1 MAESKKD
8 KLLEILKNAKGYDM
22 ALFTSFN
29 FELQFFERAILNRLY
44 TNEIR
49 KVSLF
54 IDYGQFNKALAE
66 TKKSSIGRKYIV
78 NPVKIGTS
86 FHPKVIL
93 LLGEKKAK
101 LIVGSANIKL
111 SGMAI
116 NNEIFNYIDYDENHQ
131 EYLDVIN
138 DAIRFFLKINELSF
152 QLDQDLIKEMTNYI
166 YYRKTRSNDEIF
178 LFDNLEKSMLVQAK
192 EKMIETVKT
201 IKIAVPYYDNGLEA
215 FHELQRTFPQ
225 AKIELFIQN
234 KRSTFPVALNTKE
247 KIAKHIHV
255 FDGFTC
261 QKNGANRFY
270 HGKVFVFQT
279 DTKDYALYGSS
290 NCTKAA
296 LTKSYQEQGNV
307 ECDFFA
313 IGEVGEFD
321 YFFEEMNLLPKESLV
336 SNVMV
341 YEPTAPSKVSF
352 LYGEESNTVELH
364 FKTSYK
370 KNAFKVFYQE
380 NELEFY
386 YKAEELIVLLP
397 EELLYFVEEVF
408 DVEFHFSQ
416 ETEIVK
422 CWVINRLQIENNRRL
437 KMVENLWDDDERDT
451 DEDKYRED
459 KIRLYQAEATC
470 IQGLNA
476 CQKKMEKNV
485 RDAEDEEDPENY
497 VVDTDIPD
505 EYRVYQRQYQQIEK
519 ICNIHFSRF
528 LNQYPSI
535 FTMTGEPCNGKEK
548 SKETSRKS
556 RTPDSLEKKFARLI
570 KGHTRNLLHENFYE
584 KTTAN
589 HYIGL
594 MATLFD
600 IFKKYEDCKGMF
612 DPNYVLNTK
621 VTYVDIVLKN
631 KRADMDEE
639 SKESFLAFCLELFL
653 DLYERREKEEDVEIR
668 ETLDGM
674 SRKLLLD
681 MDEAYKI
688 RENYPDYLRQY
699 SLSRDLIFKGEGFKS
714 ICEYIEKGFGYKTE
728 KLLKQY
734 IEKIYPNAAVRV
746 EDDRFIVD
754 VVTSGERLLIM
765 PDSGVLREI
774 KNYSNANPGIQMAEI
789 NIEREELYIGNQNLI
804 KKIRYE
810 VNLNQHSYVETIERF
825 NGKVTKEKAKHIDF

>member
-1 MAESKKD
+1 MAEAKMD
-8 KLLEILKNAKGYDM
+8 GLLEILKNAKGYDV

-29 FELQFFERAILNRLY
+29 FEIRFFEQAILNRLY
-44 TNEIR
+44 ANEIR

-66 TKKSSIGRKYIV
+66 TKISSIGKKYIV

-111 SGMAI
+111 SGMVI
-116 NNEIFNYIDYDENHQ
+116 NNEVFNYIDYDANHQ

-138 DAIRFFLKINELSF
+138 DAIRFFLKINELSL
-152 QLDQDLIKEMTNYI
+152 QLDQDLIKEITNYI
-166 YYRKTRSNDEIF
+166 YYHKTRENEEIF
-178 LFDNLEKSMLVQAK
+178 LFDNLEKSMLVHAK
-192 EKMIETVKT
+192 ERITETVKT

-215 FHELQRTFPQ
+215 FQELQRTFPH
-225 AKIELFIQN
+225 AKIDLFIQN
-234 KRSTFPVALNTKE
+234 KSSTFPVMLNSKE

-261 QKNGANRFY
+261 QKKGANHFY

-279 DTKDYALYGSS
+279 DTKAYALYGSS
-290 NCTKAA
+290 NCTNAA
-296 LTKSYQEQGNV
+296 LTKSYQDQGNV

-313 IGEVGEFD
+313 IGEVGEFE
-321 YFFEEMNLLPKESLV
+321 YFFEEMNLLPEEPLI

-341 YEPTAPSKVSF
+341 YEAAASSKVSF
-352 LYGEESNTVELH
+352 LYGEETDTVELH
-364 FKTSYK
+364 FKTSYE
-370 KNAFKVFYQE
+370 KNDFKVLYQD

-386 YKAEELIVLLP
+386 YKAEELIVILP
-397 EELLYFVEEVF
+397 EDLFYFAEEVF
-408 DVEFHFSQ
+408 DVEFHFSKEI
-416 ETEIVK
+416 ETVR
-422 CWVINRLQIENNRRL
+422 CWAINRLQIENNRRL
-437 KMVENLWDDDERDT
+437 KT
-451 DEDKYRED
+451 DEKFLDDYEMDAEGDKYMED
-459 KIRLYQAEATC
+459 KMRLFRAEATC
-470 IQGLNA
+470 TEELNVL
-476 CQKKMEKNV
+476 QNKMEKNV
-485 RDAEDEEDPENY
+485 RQEEDEENPENY
-497 VVDTDIPD
+497 VHDTEIADA
-505 EYRVYQRQYQQIEK
+505 YRIYERQYQELDK
-519 ICNIHFSRF
+519 ICSMHYSRF
-528 LNQYPSI
+528 LKQYSSV
-535 FTMTGEPCNGKEK
+535 FSMSHESSDGKEK
-548 SKETSRKS
+548 SNAKSKKS
-556 RTPDSLEKKFARLI
+556 RTADSSEKKFARFI
-570 KGHTRNLLHENFYE
+570 KGHVRNLLHENFYE

-699 SLSRDLIFKGEGFKS
+699 SLSRDFIFKGEGVKS

-734 IEKIYPNAAVRV
+734 IGKIYPNADVRV

-754 VVTSGERLLIM
+754 VVISGERLLIM

-789 NIEREELYIGNQNLI
+789 NIEREGLHTGKQNLI

-825 NGKVTKEKAKHIDF
+825 NGKVTKEKAKHMDF